1 MVRSLATRVAEER
14 GRRDDALEDAS
25 GSGEEDAASSSS
37 AAAAAVYLAGCFACR
52 RGLFDVP
59 GVLSHPGEVAST
71 SLMLTVIL
79 LCFVVRV
86 CVVNCCSQVLT
97 MSFGDE

>member
-14 GRRDDALEDAS
+14 GRRDDAVEDAS

-37 AAAAAVYLAGCFACR
+37 SAAAVYLAGCFACR